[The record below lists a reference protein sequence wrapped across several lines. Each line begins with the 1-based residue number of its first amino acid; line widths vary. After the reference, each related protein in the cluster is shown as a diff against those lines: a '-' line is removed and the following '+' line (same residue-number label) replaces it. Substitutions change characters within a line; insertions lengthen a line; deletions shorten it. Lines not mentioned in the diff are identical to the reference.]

1 MCFLTE
7 VKCAG
12 QCSAIK
18 VRAKS
23 LNGLLRR
30 PIFLDLFEDKSMIIT
45 DIPLKC
51 LVLSS
56 NLSPHQED

>member
-12 QCSAIK
+12 QYFPIE
-18 VRAKS
+18 VGAKS

-30 PIFLDLFEDKSMIIT
+30 PIFLDLFEDKSMIIS
-45 DIPLKC
+45 DILLKIGVE
-51 LVLSS
+51 L
-56 NLSPHQED
+56 